1 MVLLEIGGRVF
12 GSTNAFFPLSQKI
25 SSMEAYFLA
34 ILWVSWKE
42 RNDEYL
48 TLKKKV
54 GNHSLMQ
61 LWSLLI
67 AGPKS
72 STISSW

>member
-1 MVLLEIGGRVF
+1 
-12 GSTNAFFPLSQKI
+12 
-25 SSMEAYFLA
+25 MEAYYLA

-42 RNDEYL
+42 CNDEYL
-48 TLKKKV
+48 MLKKKV

-61 LWSLLI
+61 FWSLLI